1 MGLVHCNINVQIL
14 KSTLYGEFCDTY
26 SFTHTLRHTLALCLS
41 HYDTHSPSLS
51 LMQCENILFASREV
65 DPELKIA
72 DFGLAQLLQRGD
84 KLMAGACKLNPKT

>member
-1 MGLVHCNINVQIL
+1 MYPPPHM
-14 KSTLYGEFCDTY
+14 
-26 SFTHTLRHTLALCLS
+26 S
-41 HYDTHSPSLS
+41 HAVREHVSSSSYDMHVSSSSYTVS

>member
-1 MGLVHCNINVQIL
+1 
-14 KSTLYGEFCDTY
+14 
-26 SFTHTLRHTLALCLS
+26 
-41 HYDTHSPSLS
+41 
-51 LMQCENILFASREV
+51 MQCENILFASREV